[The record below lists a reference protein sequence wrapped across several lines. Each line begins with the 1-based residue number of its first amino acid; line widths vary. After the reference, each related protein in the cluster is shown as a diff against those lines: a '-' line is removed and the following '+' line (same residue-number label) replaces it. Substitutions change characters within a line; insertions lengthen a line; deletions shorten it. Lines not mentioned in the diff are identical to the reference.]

1 MEYKLTVLVKGYGRE
16 GIGEASSTFL
26 TNSAPYGGHCE
37 ADPSIGKYI
46 LVCPIIQLFH
56 YAFPFW
62 TKTKI

>member
-46 LVCPIIQLFH
+46 LVCPI
-56 YAFPFW
+56 
-62 TKTKI
+62 T